1 MKNISVSVDEEIHRR
16 LKVVANERETSVAAM
31 IRELIVR
38 ALDENDEEH
47 NGETESESERHRR
60 QLTEITD
67 EFQREGIGISMKD
80 NQTREEMY
88 ERNAPC

>member
-16 LKVVANERETSVAAM
+16 LKVVANKQGTSVSAM

-38 ALDENDEEH
+38 ALDRNDEEH
-47 NGETESESERHRR
+47 NGETESERHRR
-60 QLTEITD
+60 QLMEITD

>member
-16 LKVVANERETSVAAM
+16 LKVVANEQGTSVAAM

-38 ALDENDEEH
+38 ALDG
-47 NGETESESERHRR
+47 GETESERHRR
-60 QLTEITD
+60 QLKEITD